1 VKEFLFVLINFM
13 QKIVII
19 SSTNRPDSNTLKVC
33 KVYKRILDG
42 KGIDNVILDLQ
53 TLPKDIAFSE
63 MHGNRSAGYTDL
75 IKTYISPNSRFIF
88 VAPEY
93 NGSFPGLL
101 KVFLDSIHPSEWTD
115 KYACLVGVSNG
126 RAGNLRGMEHL
137 TGVLNYLKLHIYHNK
152 LPISSIDKQWDGKGG
167 FNTEEQYN
175 VCVRQVEGFLG
186 FSE

>member
-1 VKEFLFVLINFM
+1 MQQVLINFM
-13 QKIVII
+13 QKIIII

-33 KVYKRILDG
+33 AVYKSILDA
-42 KGIDNVILDLQ
+42 KGLDNVILDLKN
-53 TLPKDIAFSE
+53 LPQDIAFSE
-63 MHGNRSAGYTDL
+63 MHGKRSASYSKL
-75 IKTYISPNSRFIF
+75 IKEYITANRQFIF

-115 KYACLVGVSNG
+115 KFACLVGVSNG

-152 LPISSIDKQWDGKGG
+152 LPISSIDKQWDAEGG
-167 FNTEEQYN
+167 FNTDEQYN
-175 VCVRQVEGFLG
+175 VCVKQVEGFLD
-186 FSE
+186 FSK